1 MNLILAVILIVV
13 ALVTGALAGWFFR
26 HSILRRQFSQ
36 TRQRSDELQALQLNY
51 QHEINNLRNK
61 NLEFETEKQKLIKKI
76 ESLTG
81 QITESESAGGP
92 RAQSVQS
99 QLEESQQRCE
109 ELDARLREADVK
121 AETTV
126 KTIQMLQRQYKESRE
141 LNEQLTAQIK
151 SFQTRPEDA
160 DDYAK
165 LLQEQL
171 DQARAQNQQ
180 LSSQVS
186 AFESNHQQLTQRLAR
201 QQTEL
206 DNVKSEL
213 NRVRQNAQSLQ
224 QELTKLRQTP
234 VESPSSQQE
243 IARLRQSLADAQ
255 TALRLAEE
263 AKEDAIR
270 DADELREAL
279 GEATRKAADHQPK
292 METYEDN
299 EESVHYSS
307 ISTAFE
313 PPSSAS
319 NSPAALAKGAAS
331 PDGKTPSTSPIHKRE
346 RVPETR
352 VKGQRTEKFEPRA
365 PRPEANNRKPKEDLT
380 STGIRKL
387 EALAEEVRKPKPKKD
402 M

>member
-1 MNLILAVILIVV
+1 MNLILALILIVV
-13 ALVTGALAGWFFR
+13 ALVAGAAGGWFIR
-26 HSILRRQFSQ
+26 HSILRRMFNQ
-36 TRQRSDELQALQLNY
+36 TRQRSDDLQALQLNY

-61 NLEFETEKQKLIKKI
+61 NLEFETEKQKLVKKI
-76 ESLTG
+76 EALTG
-81 QITESESAGGP
+81 QITESESSGGP
-92 RAQSVQS
+92 RAQSIQS
-99 QLEESQQRCE
+99 QLAESQQRCE
-109 ELDARLREADVK
+109 ELDAKLREAEVK
-121 AETTV
+121 AETTI
-126 KTIQMLQRQYKESRE
+126 KTIQMLQRQNKESRE
-141 LNEQLTAQIK
+141 LNEQLTVQIK
-151 SFQTRPEDA
+151 SFQAQPNESG
-160 DDYAK
+160 DYSK
-165 LLQEQL
+165 LLQGQL

-213 NRVRQNAQSLQ
+213 NRVRQNAQSMQ
-224 QELTKLRQTP
+224 QELTKLRQAP
-234 VESPSSQQE
+234 VESQASQQE
-243 IARLRQSLADAQ
+243 ITRLRQSLADAQ
-255 TALRLAEE
+255 TALNLAEE

-279 GEATRKAADHQPK
+279 EEANRKAGDNQSK
-292 METYEDN
+292 MEPYEDN

-307 ISTAFE
+307 ISTAFD

-346 RVPETR
+346 RAPETR
-352 VKGQRTEKFEPRA
+352 VKGQRTEKFEPRT
-365 PRPEANNRKPKEDLT
+365 PKSENNNRKPKEDLT